1 MMVSVFTERVERAHQ
16 EEMIDVCVKV
26 YVWIFWWHCQLR
38 SGCRRSHLRRGVM
51 GNFRYRSWKQLR
63 PVTTL
68 ITIAEHEYVVEN
80 DMYALFYPHTVA
92 MLRYPGQ
99 WIIVY
104 GENQKCPLGFDRA

>member
-1 MMVSVFTERVERAHQ
+1 MCE
-16 EEMIDVCVKV
+16 KV
-26 YVWIFWWHCQLR
+26 YLCMDQLVALPAEI
-38 SGCRRSHLRRGVM
+38 GRSHLRRGVM

-92 MLRYPGQ
+92 MLRYPSQ

>member
-1 MMVSVFTERVERAHQ
+1 
-16 EEMIDVCVKV
+16 
-26 YVWIFWWHCQLR
+26 
-38 SGCRRSHLRRGVM
+38 M

-68 ITIAEHEYVVEN
+68 ITIAEHVYVVEN

-92 MLRYPGQ
+92 MLRYPSQ